1 MAYRSI
7 MPSPIKMLTPSR
19 EALFVL
25 IALLLL
31 WGFHLGAYLDP
42 SNPGDSKSYFDFK
55 FTASKSP
62 LSPHVHTYFEQ
73 VFSEERPRDYAF
85 PALKAACERTKWEEH
100 NKNTFL
106 KCDGINAGMTS
117 IMSQVKVCLKM
128 AIDAGVHLLLPDMP
142 LRDSNN
148 LLEFNLLNESAY
160 MPFDQWFD
168 QDHVLSSMSRVCPQM
183 TIRQTRDVDTPA
195 MPVLNDWKMDIGS
208 APGFQMLSGYF
219 WVGRPFKS
227 WFDGEL
233 AALRFFSSVS
243 PKHEE
248 ALGGGNAGGLPPAA
262 TGPPEDGAT
271 IVKIASQFL
280 LFRLTDDPT
289 GREVALW
296 NDLSHLV
303 RFTKTPRRLTNRIL
317 SHIDR
322 RPYYGVHFRTERDN
336 IWSSFES
343 QLKVDLDALDQ
354 AWERYGSSS
363 SHGPEKPLVYLACGD
378 EGQIQKFSEA
388 ASARGWAVTSKYD
401 IAKDYPATLKMI
413 KDMPFDFQ
421 GAVDMG
427 VMLESHF
434 FLGITGSAFSTSVA
448 NMRDSTGRYR
458 GSSLVYP
465 DDGNARTHLFNDG
478 DAAGY
483 PCCL

>member
-1 MAYRSI
+1 MS
-7 MPSPIKMLTPSR
+7 SLSNMLNPSR
-19 EALFVL
+19 GVLFVL
-25 IALLLL
+25 VALLLL

-42 SNPGDSKSYFDFK
+42 STSGASRSYFDFK
-55 FTASKSP
+55 PGRAKSP
-62 LSPHVHTYFEQ
+62 LSSHVHDYFEQ
-73 VFSEERPRDYAF
+73 VFSVERPPDYEFSAI
-85 PALKAACERTKWEEH
+85 KAACERTQWQEH

-117 IMSQVKVCLKM
+117 IMSQVKVCFKM

-142 LRDSNN
+142 LRDSND

-168 QDHVLSSMSRVCPQM
+168 QDHVLASMSRACPQM
-183 TIRQTRDVDTPA
+183 TVRQTKDVGTPS
-195 MPVLNDWKMDIGS
+195 MPVLNQWRMDIGS

-243 PKHEE
+243 PKDDAENEHTSE
-248 ALGGGNAGGLPPAA
+248 LFRSMPG
-262 TGPPEDGAT
+262 DGAT
-271 IVKIASQFL
+271 ILQIASQFL

-296 NDLSHLV
+296 NDLSHLI
-303 RFTKTPRRLTNRIL
+303 RFTETPRILTNRIL

-322 RPYYGVHFRTERDN
+322 PYFGVHFRTERDS
-336 IWSSFES
+336 IWSSLEN
-343 QLKVDLDALDQ
+343 QLKVDLDALDK
-354 AWERYGSSS
+354 AWELFGSPSQ
-363 SHGPEKPLVYLACGD
+363 EKPLVYLACGD

-388 ASARGWAVTSKYD
+388 AAQRGWTVTSKYD
-401 IAKDYPATLKMI
+401 IAKDYPVTLKMI

-427 VMLESHF
+427 IILESHF
-434 FLGITGSAFSTSVA
+434 FLGITGSAFSSSVA

-458 GSSLVYP
+458 GSSLLYP

-478 DAAGY
+478 DASGY

>member
-1 MAYRSI
+1 MKSLPGNIMSSRSN
-7 MPSPIKMLTPSR
+7 MLNPSR
-19 EALFVL
+19 GFLFLL
-25 IALLLL
+25 IALLLI

-42 SNPGDSKSYFDFK
+42 STSGESRSYFDFK
-55 FTASKSP
+55 SGGAKSP
-62 LSPHVHTYFEQ
+62 LSSHVHTYFEQ
-73 VFSEERPRDYAF
+73 VFSVERPPDYEFSAIR
-85 PALKAACERTKWEEH
+85 AACKRAQWQEH

-117 IMSQVKVCLKM
+117 IMSQVKVCFKM
-128 AIDAGVHLLLPDMP
+128 AIDAGVNMLLPNMP
-142 LRDSNN
+142 LRDSDD
-148 LLEFNLLNESAY
+148 LLEFNLMNESAY

-168 QDHVLSSMSRVCPQM
+168 QDHVLASMARACPQM
-183 TIRQTRDVDTPA
+183 TIREAKDVGTPA
-195 MPVLNDWKMDIGS
+195 MPVLNEWRMDIGS

-243 PKHEE
+243 PKGDEQSTELSRSAPE
-248 ALGGGNAGGLPPAA
+248 AG
-262 TGPPEDGAT
+262 DGAT
-271 IVKIASQFL
+271 VLQIASQFL

-289 GREVALW
+289 GREVVLW

-303 RFTKTPRRLTNRIL
+303 RFTETPRRLTNRIL

-322 RPYYGVHFRTERDN
+322 PFFGVHFRTERDS
-336 IWSSFES
+336 IWSSLEN
-343 QLKVDLDALDQ
+343 QLRVDLDALDQ
-354 AWERYGSSS
+354 AWERYGSPSR
-363 SHGPEKPLVYLACGD
+363 EKPLVYLACGD
-378 EGQIQKFSEA
+378 EGQIEKFSEA
-388 ASARGWAVTSKYD
+388 AARRGWAVTSKYD
-401 IAKDYPATLKMI
+401 VAKDYPVTLKMI

-434 FLGITGSAFSTSVA
+434 FLGITGSAFSSSVA

-458 GSSLVYP
+458 GSSLLYP

-478 DAAGY
+478 DASGY